1 MKIGFL
7 STFFPF
13 RGGIAQFNASMY
25 RAFEKVA
32 DVKAFTFKR
41 QYPDFLF
48 PGETQYV
55 TEKDVVDKIPA
66 ERVLDSINPF
76 TYGKSARK
84 INQYQPD
91 LVITKYWMTFFGV
104 SLGTVMKKMRKSTVR
119 ISILDNV
126 IPHEKR
132 FFDGMSNRFFM
143 KHNDGFVVMSDK
155 VLTDLLSVKPD
166 AKYLRID
173 HPLYDHFGDKR
184 DQKESCERLGLDPNK
199 KTVLFFGFIRD
210 YKGLDLLIEATQY
223 LDSTYQVVV
232 AGEVYGSFDKYQNQI
247 DELKVGDRIKLFNQ
261 YIGDDEVPDYFS
273 AADVCVLPYKSATQS
288 GITSISFHFELPM
301 IATDVGGLK
310 ETIVNGKYGT
320 IVPGVDSN
328 AIALSIKAYFDQNLK
343 ETYSSALKSYR
354 LEHSWDQFVAKTLG
368 FAEELR
374 KSKQLT
380 SPVN

>member
-41 QYPDFLF
+41 QYPNFLF

-55 TEKDVVDKIPA
+55 TEKDVVDEIPA
-66 ERVLDSINPF
+66 EQVLDSVNPI

-84 INQYQPD
+84 INKYQPD
-91 LVITKYWMTFFGV
+91 IVITKYWMTFFGL
-104 SLGTVMKKMRKSTVR
+104 SLGTVMKKMRKETIR

-132 FFDGMSNRFFM
+132 FFDGISNRFFM

-155 VLTDLLSVKPD
+155 VLADLLTVKPD

-173 HPLYDHFGDKR
+173 HPLYDHFGAKR
-184 DQKESCERLGLDPNK
+184 NREESCLKLGLDPEK
-199 KTVLFFGFIRD
+199 KTVLFFGFIRG
-210 YKGLDLLIEATQY
+210 YKGLDLLIEAAKY
-223 LDSTYQVVV
+223 LDSSYQVVV
-232 AGEVYGSFDKYQNQI
+232 AGEVYGSFDKYQSLI
-247 DELKVGDRIKLFNQ
+247 DELKVADRIKLYNH
-261 YIGDDEVPDYFS
+261 YIGDDQVPDYFS

-310 ETIVNGKYGT
+310 ETIVDGKYGT
-320 IVPGVDSN
+320 IVPEVDSKLIAS
-328 AIALSIKAYFDQNLK
+328 AIQKYFDQNLK
-343 ETYSSALKSYR
+343 ESYSEALKNYR
-354 LEHSWDQFVAKTLG
+354 MEHSWEQFVAKTLV

-374 KSKQLT
+374 KSKQIT
-380 SPVN
+380 